1 MKIALIRGPYVN
13 RFELQNW
20 EPLIKRHQIKVFYPN
35 NNFFDVSEIKLPK
48 EEIKT
53 YESVLGKKI
62 SDYLRIPFHFPLG
75 YYHGIPRLERK
86 LKDFDLVHGVESFY
100 IFDRQ
105 IIRAKKKYG
114 LRAVF
119 TIWEN
124 IPFAHESMP
133 FLRKCKKEVLE
144 GADLFVA
151 ISERAKTALMLEG
164 VKEERIVVIPMG
176 IDLKGFRPGRKDE
189 KLLRKM
195 RLKKDDFIILFVG
208 RLTHEK
214 GVLELLNAF
223 SLFSK
228 EAKNARLVMVGRGP
242 LEGKIKSQAQRLGIF
257 KKIRLATFPYS
268 QMPAV
273 HRIAD
278 IFVLPSLPIKGWQ
291 EQQGMVLVEAM
302 ATGVPVVT
310 TLSGSIEEIVGQA
323 GLLIQPADSYSLC
336 QAILNIWGDKNLKQ
350 QLINQGLKRAKNF
363 DRQIIAKRLEDAYK
377 KIA

>member
-20 EPLIKRHQIKVFYPN
+20 EPLTKDHEIKVFYPN

-48 EEIKT
+48 EEVKT
-53 YESVLGKKI
+53 YESILGKKI
-62 SDYLRIPFHFPLG
+62 SDYLRIPFHFPFG
-75 YYHGIPRLERK
+75 YYHGIPGLEKK
-86 LKDFDLVHGVESFY
+86 LKDFDIVHGVESFY

-124 IPFAHESMP
+124 IPFAHEQMP
-133 FLRKCKKEVLE
+133 FLRQCKKEVLE

-176 IDLKGFRPGRKDE
+176 IDLKGFRPGKKDK
-189 KLLRKM
+189 KLLKKL
-195 RLKKDDFIILFVG
+195 RLKKEDFIILFVG
-208 RLTHEK
+208 RLTPEK

-223 SLFSK
+223 SLAIK
-228 EAKNARLVMVGRGP
+228 KINHAKLLLVGSGP

-273 HRIAD
+273 HRLAD

-302 ATGVPVVT
+302 ATGVPVIT
-310 TLSGSIEEIVGQA
+310 TLSGSIEEIVGQG
-323 GLLIQPADSYSLC
+323 GLLIQPADSYSLY
-336 QAILNIWGDKNLKQ
+336 QTILQIYNDKDLKQ
-350 QLINQGLKRAKNF
+350 ALIKKGLEQAKKF
-363 DRQIIAKRLEDAYK
+363 DRQIIAQRLENAYK